1 MRSAASGKPCR
12 LIHLGFHQG
21 EGRTHIALDHDWQ
34 LRIDLEVL
42 ERPDAAAS
50 TKSFFEPRAV
60 VRKFAR
66 DSQPGDE
73 SISAGERVNGRGTHY
88 RICRSPRGKLHH
100 AGTEPVA
107 FRLRGNE
114 GKRTDR
120 IGTVGLRTPNRV
132 IPQFLGSD
140 DAFNR

>member
-1 MRSAASGKPCR
+1 MRSARRGSPVESSSSGFIR
-12 LIHLGFHQG
+12 ARAV
-21 EGRTHIALDHDWQ
+21 RTSRSIMTWQ

-73 SISAGERVNGRGTHY
+73 SITAGERVNGRGTHY

-114 GKRTDR
+114 GKRTNR
-120 IGTVGLRTPNRV
+120 IGTVHGQSPRLSRNDFAENR
-132 IPQFLGSD
+132 I
-140 DAFNR
+140 R